1 MTTEGA
7 GDSSAP
13 SSCGIGEEE
22 LIADLLEVRGISKAY
37 GGVQAVKKCSFSVT
51 EGSITGLIGPNG
63 AGKTTAFDII
73 SGVISPDEGAVVFDG
88 DDVTDWMPHRVTRR
102 GASRTFQITR
112 DLGEMTVLENMV
124 VGSPTSGWRSL
135 LGSSILQ
142 REEDRA
148 MDLLRF
154 VGIDRLASTPAES
167 LSYGQKKL
175 LEFASV
181 LMPEP
186 KLIMLDE
193 PAGGVNPT
201 LLERIMDHIRE
212 LNSQGITFLIVE
224 HNMDVVMSL
233 CSSIVVM
240 AHGEVLT
247 TGTPEVI
254 REDDTVL
261 DAYLGRV

>member
-1 MTTEGA
+1 
-7 GDSSAP
+7 
-13 SSCGIGEEE
+13 
-22 LIADLLEVRGISKAY
+22 
-37 GGVQAVKKCSFSVT
+37 VT
-51 EGSITGLIGPNG
+51 QGSITGLIGPNG

-73 SGVISPDEGAVVFDG
+73 SGIVTPDEGSVQFDG
-88 DDVTDWMPHRVTRR
+88 RDVTGWMPHRVTRC
-102 GASRTFQITR
+102 GVSRTFQITR
-112 DLGEMTVLENMV
+112 TLGDLTVLENMV
-124 VGSPTSGWRSL
+124 VGSPTTGWRSL

-148 MDLLRF
+148 MALLRF
-154 VGIDRLASTPAES
+154 VGIDKLASTPAES

-193 PAGGVNPT
+193 PAGGVNPA
-201 LLERIMDHIRE
+201 LLDRIMDHIRE
-212 LNSQGITFLIVE
+212 LNASGITFLVVE

-233 CSSIVVM
+233 CDSIIVM

-247 TGTPEVI
+247 KGSPETI
-254 REDDTVL
+254 RADDIVL

>member
-1 MTTEGA
+1 MEGPA
-7 GDSSAP
+7 RRRPLYPSA
-13 SSCGIGEEE
+13 CEEQ
-22 LIADLLEVRGISKAY
+22 LVVDLLEIREISKTY
-37 GGVQAVKKCSFSVT
+37 GGVQAVTRSSFAVA

-73 SGVISPDEGAVVFDG
+73 SGIVTPDEGSVVFDG
-88 DDVTDWMPHRVTRR
+88 VDVTAWMPHRITRR
-102 GASRTFQITR
+102 GVSRTFQITR
-112 DLGEMTVLENMV
+112 DLGDMTVLENMV
-124 VGSPTSGWRSL
+124 VGSPTTGWRSL
-135 LGSSILQ
+135 LGSRILQ

-148 MDLLRF
+148 MELLRF
-154 VGIDRLASTPAES
+154 VGIDNLATTSAES

-186 KLIMLDE
+186 RLIMLDE

-201 LLERIMDHIRE
+201 LMERIMDHIRE
-212 LNSQGITFLIVE
+212 LNAKGITFLIVE

-233 CSSIVVM
+233 CSSIIVM

-247 TGTPEVI
+247 TGIPEEI